1 MPSTRAAAAGPNLI
15 LCLLLPFAAG
25 YFLSYLYRTV
35 NAILGPVIA
44 VELGLPDNALGLLTS
59 AYFLA
64 FGAAQI
70 PLGLLLDRYGPR
82 RVEAFLLAVAASGA
96 VVFALAEGL
105 LGLTMGRAL
114 IGLGVSACLMASMK
128 AFTQWFSAERLTAM
142 TGWIMAAGGL
152 GALVAAKPLEM
163 ALAVTHWRGIVL
175 ALALLTLLVA
185 LLLWRVVPD
194 KPHHAAVVPLR
205 QQLRELRA
213 IFADAHFQRY
223 APMGFAFIGGFMA
236 VQGLWASR
244 WMAVLENL
252 DAAAVAA
259 RLTWMGI
266 TMLAGFLGIGFF
278 ATRLVQRGL
287 SLALLY
293 QWAMVLAAV
302 ALGMICLWPQFAGA
316 LLWPMLGGCFSL
328 ANIAYSLVAQAFPPH
343 WSGRASTAFNLLVFA
358 GAFGLQWGIGG
369 LVDALHAAGLSSA
382 EAYRAAFGLLLGCQL
397 LALVWFMFP
406 RRATTDR

>member
-1 MPSTRAAAAGPNLI
+1 MPDSRPGAAPNLI

-44 VELGLPDNALGLLTS
+44 GELALPDNALGLLTS
-59 AYFLA
+59 AYFFA

-70 PLGLLLDRYGPR
+70 PLGILLDRFGPR
-82 RVEAFLLAVAASGA
+82 RVEAALLAVAAGGA
-96 VVFALAEGL
+96 TIFALADGL
-105 LGLTMGRAL
+105 AGLTLGRAL

-128 AFTQWFSAERLTAM
+128 AFTLWFPPERLAGM

-163 ALAVTHWRGIVL
+163 ALEMTHWRGIVL
-175 ALALLTLLVA
+175 ALAVLTLLVA
-185 LLLWRVVPD
+185 AILWRVVPD
-194 KPHHAAVVPLR
+194 KGGSAPAVPLR
-205 QQLRELRA
+205 QQFAELRA
-213 IFADAHFQRY
+213 IFADPHFQRY

-244 WMAVLENL
+244 WMNVLEHL
-252 DAAAVAA
+252 DGAAVAA

-266 TMLAGFLGIGFF
+266 AMLAGFLGIGFF
-278 ATRLVQRGL
+278 ATALVHRGL
-287 SLALLY
+287 SLARLY
-293 QWAMVLAAV
+293 QWAMCVACAALAS
-302 ALGMICLWPQFAGA
+302 ICLWPQFGGDF
-316 LLWPMLGGCFSL
+316 LWPLLGACFSL
-328 ANIAYSLVAQAFPPH
+328 ANIAYSLVAQAFPAH

-369 LVDALHAAGLSSA
+369 LVDALYAAGMSSA
-382 EAYRAAFGLLLGCQL
+382 EAYRTAFFLLLACQV
-397 LALVWFMFP
+397 LAFAWFILP
-406 RRATTDR
+406 RRGRADG

>member
-152 GALVAAKPLEM
+152 GALVA
-163 ALAVTHWRGIVL
+163 
-175 ALALLTLLVA
+175 

-287 SLALLY
+287 SLAQLY

-382 EAYRAAFGLLLGCQL
+382 EAYRAAFVLLLGCQL